1 MNKLYIQQA
10 LISRLVSNFKI
21 FFVHDKILNLE
32 NFRVCICKQIR
43 MLILEV
49 NAFLE
54 TTNNP

>member
-10 LISRLVSNFKI
+10 LISRMPSNFKI
-21 FFVHDKILNLE
+21 FFVLDKILNFE
-32 NFRVCICKQIR
+32 NFCVYICKQIR